1 MAPRKKAEAAPG
13 DSARRMR
20 QAEKSPMEKLQPRKK
35 RAAAP
40 ADAPM
45 AADTTTSTPGNPTV
59 CKTCNGHG
67 ATDIVPMNARN
78 TESHYNK
85 YGQSLR
91 MGVGG
96 GSHMGANCGA
106 CSGRG
111 FGR

>member
-1 MAPRKKAEAAPG
+1 MAPRKKAEEAPVAAPK
-13 DSARRMR
+13 A
-20 QAEKSPMEKLQPRKK
+20 PRK

-40 ADAPM
+40 ASAPM
-45 AADTTTSTPGNPTV
+45 TADTTTSTPGNPTV

-85 YGQSLR
+85 YKGASLR

-96 GSHMGANCGA
+96 GSHMGVACTA
-106 CSGRG
+106 CSARG
-111 FGR
+111 FSS

>member
-1 MAPRKKAEAAPG
+1 MAPRKKAEEAPVAAPK
-13 DSARRMR
+13 A
-20 QAEKSPMEKLQPRKK
+20 PRK

-78 TESHYNK
+78 TESHHNK

-91 MGVGG
+91 LGVGG
-96 GSHMGANCGA
+96 GSHMGVTCGS
-106 CSGRG
+106 CSGKG
-111 FGR
+111 LGR

>member
-1 MAPRKKAEAAPG
+1 MAPRKKAEAAPVEV
-13 DSARRMR
+13 AQEAAPKKTR
-20 QAEKSPMEKLQPRKK
+20 K

-78 TESHYNK
+78 TEAHYNK

-96 GSHMGANCGA
+96 GSHMGANCPA
-106 CSGRG
+106 CSGGG

>member
-1 MAPRKKAEAAPG
+1 MAPRKKAEAAPVEV
-13 DSARRMR
+13 AQEAAPKKTR
-20 QAEKSPMEKLQPRKK
+20 K

-45 AADTTTSTPGNPTV
+45 AEDTTTSTPGNPTV

-67 ATDIVPMNARN
+67 ATDIVPMSARN
-78 TESHYNK
+78 VESHYNK
-85 YGQSLR
+85 YNGPSLR

-96 GSHMGANCGA
+96 GSHMGVTCGS
-106 CSGRG
+106 CSGGG

>member
-1 MAPRKKAEAAPG
+1 MAPRKKAEAAPVE
-13 DSARRMR
+13 A
-20 QAEKSPMEKLQPRKK
+20 APKAPRK

-78 TESHYNK
+78 TEAHYNK

-96 GSHMGANCGA
+96 GSHMGVTCGS

-111 FGR
+111 LGR

>member
-1 MAPRKKAEAAPG
+1 MAPRKKAEEAPVEVAQEAAPKKT
-13 DSARRMR
+13 R
-20 QAEKSPMEKLQPRKK
+20 K

-78 TESHYNK
+78 TEAHYNK

-96 GSHMGANCGA
+96 GSHMGAKCPA
-106 CSGRG
+106 CSGGG

>member
-1 MAPRKKAEAAPG
+1 MAPRKKAEEAPVAAPKT
-13 DSARRMR
+13 R
-20 QAEKSPMEKLQPRKK
+20 K

-40 ADAPM
+40 ASAPM
-45 AADTTTSTPGNPTV
+45 TADTTTSTPGNPTV

-85 YGQSLR
+85 YKGASLR

-96 GSHMGANCGA
+96 GSHMGVACTA
-106 CSGRG
+106 CSAKGLSS
-111 FGR
+111 

>member
-1 MAPRKKAEAAPG
+1 MAPRKKAEAAPVE
-13 DSARRMR
+13 AAQEAAPKKTR
-20 QAEKSPMEKLQPRKK
+20 K

-45 AADTTTSTPGNPTV
+45 AEDTTTSTPGNPTV

-67 ATDIVPMNARN
+67 ATDIVPMSARN
-78 TESHYNK
+78 VESHYNK
-85 YGQSLR
+85 YNGPSLR

-96 GSHMGANCGA
+96 GSHMGVTCGS
-106 CSGRG
+106 CSGGG

>member
-1 MAPRKKAEAAPG
+1 MAPRKKAEAAPE
-13 DSARRMR
+13 A
-20 QAEKSPMEKLQPRKK
+20 APKAPRKK
-35 RAAAP
+35 AAT
-40 ADAPM
+40 APM

-85 YGQSLR
+85 YNGASLR

-96 GSHMGANCGA
+96 GSHMGVTCTS
-106 CSGRG
+106 CSGG
-111 FGR
+111 GLGR

>member
-1 MAPRKKAEAAPG
+1 MAPRKKAEETPVAAPKT
-13 DSARRMR
+13 R
-20 QAEKSPMEKLQPRKK
+20 K

-45 AADTTTSTPGNPTV
+45 GPDTTTSTPGNPTV

-85 YGQSLR
+85 YKGASLR

-96 GSHMGANCGA
+96 GSHMGVACTA
-106 CSGRG
+106 CSAKGLN
-111 FGR
+111 